1 MPSRRRRGVDAES
14 RRIDWLRDLVEA
26 SRSSAVRLGI
36 GDDAALWKAR
46 PGHEVVLSVDA
57 LAEGTHFRRV
67 WLSPREIG
75 RRAVSAAASD
85 LAAMAAKPAGILLSL
100 LIPEDFSDA
109 NFRALLRGVDETARD
124 YELALI
130 GGNTSRGPLSVTV
143 TVLGEVETGR
153 ALRRDAL
160 RAGDEVW
167 VTGCPGLA
175 RLGLRVLESSRPHA
189 HGSKLERRAVA
200 AFKRPRARI
209 AESHALAKS
218 FAARAAIDLSDG
230 LASDLGH
237 LIDESKRAGRDVG
250 IEIDAEAIAN
260 REPLASICEAQGLDA
275 AETALAGGDDYELCF
290 TAPKGRGTTARKRAF
305 ERRFGVEVTR
315 IGRVIASEGVWL
327 VSGEERR
334 QVERGGFAHF

>member
-1 MPSRRRRGVDAES
+1 MPSRRRGRANIES
-14 RRIDWLRDLVEA
+14 RRIDWLRDLVDA
-26 SRSSAVRLGI
+26 SRPSGVRLGI
-36 GDDAALWKAR
+36 GDDAALWRAR
-46 PGHEVVLSVDA
+46 PGHEIVLSVDA
-57 LAEGTHFRRV
+57 LADGTHFLRV

-85 LAAMAAKPAGILLSL
+85 LAAMAARPAGILLSL

-109 NFRALLRGVDETARD
+109 NFRSLLRGVDETARD
-124 YELALI
+124 YDLALI

-143 TVLGEVETGR
+143 TVVGEIETGR

-175 RLGLRVLESSRPHA
+175 RLGLRVLQSSRA
-189 HGSKLERRAVA
+189 RRSTLERRAVA
-200 AFKRPRARI
+200 AFKNPRARI
-209 AESHALAKS
+209 AESRALARS
-218 FAARAAIDLSDG
+218 FAARASIDLSDG

-237 LIDESKRAGRDVG
+237 LIEESTRAGRQVG
-250 IEIDAEAIAN
+250 IEVDAETIAK
-260 REPLASICEAQGLDA
+260 REPLASLCEAQGLDA
-275 AETALAGGDDYELCF
+275 VETALAGGDDYEICL
-290 TAPKGRGTTARKRAF
+290 TAPKGRGTTARRRAF

-315 IGRVIASEGVWL
+315 IGRVVAGEGVWL

-334 QVERGGFAHF
+334 RVEPAGFTHF